1 MLNSFIAKREALT
14 HFIVKR
20 EVKDMNSNH
29 LQAIKASIKKSW
41 WSMFMNLIS
50 IKDLNKR
57 VH

>member
-29 LQAIKASIKKSW
+29 LQAIKASIKKS
-41 WSMFMNLIS
+41 
-50 IKDLNKR
+50 
-57 VH
+57 